1 MGQLSITHSLFWRCT
16 VNETR
21 LEQVCDKCFF
31 PELKLS
37 FQLNQSEGEA
47 RCFLWAPNRHP
58 NHQNKYNWC
67 WQCMLLQTTNV
78 FIYIFFFTKNPWL
91 ELGEDHVLTQKQ
103 TRPERSA
110 IKTTEWVTAYKC
122 WNAVLSSG
130 LLLGTY
136 IATTN
141 PNTSKHESQ
150 LICMYCKCDMTYI
163 CRNVDMI
170 HIQIWTHPCIKHKK
184 PTVYPGYWAIQLCV

>member
-1 MGQLSITHSLFWRCT
+1 MRERQDVSSEHQTDIQIIRINTIDVGNVCCCKPPMFLFT
-16 VNETR
+16 
-21 LEQVCDKCFF
+21 F
-31 PELKLS
+31 
-37 FQLNQSEGEA
+37 
-47 RCFLWAPNRHP
+47 
-58 NHQNKYNWC
+58 
-67 WQCMLLQTTNV
+67 
-78 FIYIFFFTKNPWL
+78 FFFTKNPWL

-170 HIQIWTHPCIKHKK
+170 HIQIWTYPCIKHKK